1 MAQPGHHGFRFH
13 ALCQWGERPAHQRRH
28 RCANCLV
35 VQDISVSRAGQ
46 PGEGCRSM
54 TGLSEISAPAVWPAP
69 SPPTLTDGAIA
80 VLNLQAQIDGLQGHG
95 TSAEAATL
103 IDLLILRG
111 LILGRI
117 SDYERAAELA
127 DREVGAAITDAA
139 AYVLRARTRAVF
151 HRFTEAL
158 DDLDHADRIS
168 PQGAA
173 AERERAAILQ
183 AMGHYHEALVT
194 HEAAAADREG
204 QFERAAALAG
214 FWAERGKTETA
225 QHFYLDS
232 LRSYRGVS
240 PFPLALLDFQLGLM
254 WMRQDRLNQA
264 RACFEAAI
272 SRVPAYAAAQGHLA
286 EVEADLGNPDAA
298 LARLYPLAGSS
309 DDPDYAAQLA
319 RILGEMG
326 RREESVAWRRM
337 AASRYDELTATHPA
351 AFADHAAEFWL
362 GVGNDPQKALRLAE
376 FNLRVRQTHR
386 AYDLLAQALDTN
398 TAGEGSARCSGV
410 HLPSRAAM

>member
-1 MAQPGHHGFRFH
+1 MIDV
-13 ALCQWGERPAHQRRH
+13 C
-28 RCANCLV
+28 
-35 VQDISVSRAGQ
+35 
-46 PGEGCRSM
+46 
-54 TGLSEISAPAVWPAP
+54 EISAPADWPVAGP
-69 SPPTLTDGAIA
+69 LTLTDGAIA
-80 VLNLQAQIDGLQGHG
+80 VLNLQAQIEGLEGHG

-127 DREVGAAITDAA
+127 DRHVGAAITDAA
-139 AYVLRARTRAVF
+139 AYVARARTRAVF

-158 DDLDHADRIS
+158 DDLDHADLIS

-173 AERERAAILQ
+173 VERERAAILQ

-194 HEAAAADREG
+194 HESAVADRGE
-204 QFERAAALAG
+204 QFERVATLAG
-214 FWAERGKTETA
+214 FWAERGKAEQA

-254 WMRQDRLNQA
+254 WMSQHRLNEA
-264 RACFEAAI
+264 RTHFRTAAH
-272 SRVPAYAAAQGHLA
+272 RVPAYAAAQGHLA
-286 EVEADLGNPDAA
+286 EIDAELGETEAAIG
-298 LARLYPLAGSS
+298 RLIPLATSS

-319 RILGEMG
+319 RILSEIG
-326 RREESVAWRRM
+326 RSEESIVWRRI
-337 AASRYDELTATHPA
+337 AASRYDELTTAHPA

-362 GVGNDPQKALRLAE
+362 GVGNDPAKALRLSE
-376 FNLRVRQTHR
+376 FNLRVRKTPR
-386 AYDLLAQALDTN
+386 AYALMAQALDAN
-398 TAGEGSARCSGV
+398 TAGAAPARCFGV
-410 HLPSRAAM
+410 QLIPTAAN

>member
-1 MAQPGHHGFRFH
+1 
-13 ALCQWGERPAHQRRH
+13 
-28 RCANCLV
+28 
-35 VQDISVSRAGQ
+35 
-46 PGEGCRSM
+46 M
-54 TGLSEISAPAVWPAP
+54 TALSEISAPAVWPAP
-69 SPPTLTDGAIA
+69 SPPTLTDGTIA

-117 SDYERAAELA
+117 SDYERAAQLA
-127 DREVGAAITDAA
+127 DRQVGAAITDAA
-139 AYVLRARTRAVF
+139 AYVARARTRAVF

-158 DDLDHADRIS
+158 DDLDYADRIL
-168 PQGAA
+168 PEDTAA
-173 AERERAAILQ
+173 KRERAAILQ
-183 AMGHYHEALVT
+183 AMGHYYDALVT
-194 HEAAAADREG
+194 YAAAADRGG
-204 QFERAAALAG
+204 QFEHAAALAG
-214 FWAERGKTETA
+214 FWAERGETETA

-240 PFPLALLDFQLGLM
+240 PFPLALLDFQLGVM
-254 WMRQDRLNQA
+254 WMRHEQLKEA
-264 RACFEAAI
+264 RTCFEAAI
-272 SRVPAYAAAQGHLA
+272 RRVPVYAPAQGHLA
-286 EVEADLGNPDAA
+286 EVEADLGYPEAA

-362 GVGNDPQKALRLAE
+362 GAGNDPPKALRLAE

-386 AYDLLAQALDTN
+386 AYDLLAQALDAN
-398 TAGEGSARCSGV
+398 SAGAASARCFGA
-410 HLPSRAAM
+410 HLPNRAATQQ

>member
-1 MAQPGHHGFRFH
+1 MI
-13 ALCQWGERPAHQRRH
+13 
-28 RCANCLV
+28 
-35 VQDISVSRAGQ
+35 DVS
-46 PGEGCRSM
+46 ES
-54 TGLSEISAPAVWPAP
+54 SAPADWPVP
-69 SPPTLTDGAIA
+69 GPLTLTDGAIA
-80 VLNLQAQIDGLQGHG
+80 MLNLQAQIDGLEGHG

-103 IDLLILRG
+103 IELIILRG

-127 DREVGAAITDAA
+127 DCQVGAAITDAT
-139 AYVLRARTRAVF
+139 AYVVRARTRAVF

-194 HEAAAADREG
+194 YEAATADRGE

-254 WMRQDRLNQA
+254 WMRQDRLNEA
-264 RACFEAAI
+264 RTCFRTAVR
-272 SRVPAYAAAQGHLA
+272 RVPAFAAAQGHLA
-286 EVEADLGNPDAA
+286 EVDADLGETEAA
-298 LARLYPLAGSS
+298 IARLVPLAISS

-326 RREESVAWRRM
+326 CTEESVAWRQM
-337 AASRYDELTATHPA
+337 AASRYDELTAAHPA

-362 GVGNDPQKALRLAE
+362 GVGNDPPKALRLSE
-376 FNLRVRQTHR
+376 FNLRVRKTPR
-386 AYDLLAQALDTN
+386 AYDLLAQALDAK
-398 TAGEGSARCSGV
+398 TAGAASARGSSA
-410 HLPSRAAM
+410 HLIN

>member
-1 MAQPGHHGFRFH
+1 MID
-13 ALCQWGERPAHQRRH
+13 
-28 RCANCLV
+28 V
-35 VQDISVSRAGQ
+35 
-46 PGEGCRSM
+46 
-54 TGLSEISAPAVWPAP
+54 SEISTPADWPAP
-69 SPPTLTDGAIA
+69 DSLTLTDGSIA
-80 VLNLQAQIDGLQGHG
+80 VLNLQAQIDGLEGPG
-95 TSAEAATL
+95 TFAEAATL

-111 LILGRI
+111 LILGRV

-127 DREVGAAITDAA
+127 DYQVGAAITDAA

-214 FWAERGKTETA
+214 FWADRGKAEPA

-240 PFPLALLDFQLGLM
+240 PFPLATLDFQLGLM
-254 WMRQDRLNQA
+254 WMRQDRLNEA
-264 RACFEAAI
+264 RTCFGIAI
-272 SRVPAYAAAQGHLA
+272 RRVPAYAAAQGHLA
-286 EVEADLGNPDAA
+286 EVDAELGETEAAID
-298 LARLYPLAGSS
+298 RLIPLATSS

-319 RILGEMG
+319 RILGEIG
-326 RREESVAWRRM
+326 RSEESIAWRRI
-337 AASRYDELTATHPA
+337 AASRYDELTAAHPA

-362 GVGNDPQKALRLAE
+362 GVGNDPRKGLRFAE
-376 FNLRVRQTHR
+376 FNLRVRKTSQ
-386 AYDLLAQALDTN
+386 AYDLLAQALDAN
-398 TAGEGSARCSGV
+398 TAGAASARCFGV
-410 HLPSRAAM
+410 QLTHRAAN